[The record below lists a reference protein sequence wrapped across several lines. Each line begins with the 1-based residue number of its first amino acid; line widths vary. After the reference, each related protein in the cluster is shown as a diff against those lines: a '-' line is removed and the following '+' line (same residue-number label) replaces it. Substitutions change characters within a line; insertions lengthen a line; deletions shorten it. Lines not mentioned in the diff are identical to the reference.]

1 MFGVVV
7 NMSVHKKRMSKYI
20 HTAEG
25 FQYSIN
31 LEYDLQSDEKVRN
44 YIPTTSAIDFI
55 EELLLSTHP
64 SSKERARIFTGAYG
78 KGKSHLVLMLL
89 SLLYNKD
96 RELFN
101 VLLEKVKIYNPKLY
115 DYMSK
120 YVDGSTRLLPVIVN
134 ANSLNINQNFLV
146 SLNNTLKAMGLKDIM
161 PNTYFNA
168 AIDTI
173 ASWKTNYIDTYNK
186 FCQQI
191 KEPVNSFL
199 EQLGLFNQKTYDKF
213 CSIFPT
219 LTSGSEFNP
228 ISSLNVVDLFSDVS
242 QKIQEKGYSGIF
254 VVYDEFSKFLEGSI
268 NKDSSFNI
276 KLLQDFAEKC
286 NRGGEQQLHIMLI
299 SHKSISNYVDKLPK
313 QKVDAWRAVSERFK
327 PIELNNT
334 YSQIYEIISHVIIKE
349 PQWFDSLIEKYKNAF
364 ADLRDQTRTS
374 DLFAELEDE
383 EIKCVVE
390 GCYPLHPYSTYILPK
405 VSEKIAQNERTIFTF
420 LSSTHLNTLGR
431 FISHANTEFDLL
443 TPDLIYDYFEPLFK
457 KEAYTSEI
465 HKIWQMATCVI
476 NKLSDNI
483 LHSRIIKAI
492 AIIYIV
498 DEFHKL
504 PPTIQSIISIFKNTF
519 DVNVL
524 STAIGELQAK
534 RFLYHMKSKGYLK
547 FIESTNVN
555 IPAMILDTIERNKST
570 FSVKSI
576 LNSDFFDKY
585 LYPTVYNDDL
595 SITRYFSLEFIEWKE
610 ILDVE
615 DWDKKIAGKDADGI
629 IFAVIVNDSEDIA
642 CVRNAI
648 ENISHDRIVFVIPN
662 EVIDITESVYQYA
675 AIKILIENSENE
687 DDLLIDEL
695 NIYHDDLFEQIK
707 NYVDIYVRPELRAA
721 SYFYHREEQTVLR
734 KSMLSQLL
742 SGICRE
748 VFFNTPVINNEVINK
763 NVIPGVVVNYRQK
776 VLAGILENNLKSNLG
791 LGNTGAADISI
802 MRSTLMVPGIYA
814 EQDGEVSLITENLT
828 DARLQYVLD
837 KIKEFFFSAAKSG
850 KRSFAKLYDTLTLP
864 EYHIGMKRGVI
875 PVYIAVILR
884 SFKKYA
890 VVMKNEREIEITAA
904 LLDEINEAP
913 GEYEIFLEDWDEQK
927 ANYIKDLEYIFCDYI
942 LDKEKEY
949 NTFLYIVKAMQRWF
963 FQLPKYTKE
972 ANTAYVG
979 KSTPQLIQSRVKKFR
994 YELKAAEINARDFIF
1009 VKLFRI
1015 FECKDCVDI
1024 LRSIKDAK
1032 TQLDEMKSKLISIL
1046 NDDMRSVYKNGHSK
1060 KVSLTSIMRDWY
1072 EKLDDSV
1079 KTYLFNSGE
1088 ERFLQIVGDMSNDEN
1103 KFIED
1108 VSRSIM
1114 GLRIDDWEEDT
1125 PTKFYS
1131 RIQEIKDIIESKQ
1144 EENKRASLKSTDAYT
1159 LLLTDE
1165 KGNEL
1170 IRTFGKSEYSES
1182 AQNFYN
1188 EITTMLEE
1196 YAEGMSNSEKRQ
1208 VLIDILEELCR

>member
-1 MFGVVV
+1 
-7 NMSVHKKRMSKYI
+7 MSIRKERMSKYI
-20 HTAEG
+20 RAAEG

-31 LEYDLQSDEKVRN
+31 LEYDLHSDEKVRN

-64 SSKERARIFTGAYG
+64 SSKERARIFIGAYG

-89 SLLYNKD
+89 SLLYRKD
-96 RELFN
+96 RGLFN
-101 VLLEKVKIYNPKLY
+101 ILLEKVKSYNPKLY
-115 DYMSK
+115 EYMAE
-120 YVDGSTRLLPVIVN
+120 YINGSTRLLPVIISG
-134 ANSLNINQNFLV
+134 NSLNINQNFLV

-173 ASWKTNYIDTYNK
+173 TNWKENYVDTYDR

-191 KEPVNSFL
+191 KEPINSFI

-213 CSIFPT
+213 CTIFPT

-228 ISSLNVVDLFSDVS
+228 ISSLNVVDLYCDVS
-242 QKIQEKGYSGIF
+242 EKIHEKGYSGIF
-254 VVYDEFSKFLEGSI
+254 VVYDEFSKFLEGNI

-286 NRGGEQQLHIMLI
+286 NRGGTQQLHIMLI

-327 PIELNNT
+327 PVELNNT
-334 YSQIYEIISHVIIKE
+334 FSQIYEIISNVILKE
-349 PQWFDSLIEKYKNAF
+349 SQWFEGLTKKYENAF
-364 ADLRDQTRTS
+364 SDLKEQTRTS
-374 DLFAELEDE
+374 DLFLELEDND
-383 EIKCVVE
+383 IKCVVE

-420 LSSTHLNTLGR
+420 LSSNHTNTLGR
-431 FISHANTEFDLL
+431 FINNSNSEFDLL

-465 HKIWQMATCVI
+465 HKTWQMATNAL
-476 NKLSDNI
+476 NKLSDSTI
-483 LHSRIIKAI
+483 HSRIIKAL
-492 AIIYIV
+492 AIMYIV
-498 DEFHKL
+498 GEFHKL
-504 PPTIQSIISIFKNTF
+504 PPSIQSIISIFRNTI
-519 DVNVL
+519 DANVL
-524 STAIGELQAK
+524 SMAIDELQAK
-534 RFLYHMKSKGYLK
+534 RLLYLMKSKGYLK

-555 IPAMILDTIERNKST
+555 IPVMIHDTIEKN
-570 FSVKSI
+570 KSI
-576 LNSDFFDKY
+576 LSVKNILNGDFFDKY
-585 LYPTVYNDDL
+585 LYPTVYNDDF

-615 DWDKKIAGKDADGI
+615 DWDKKITGKEADGI

-662 EVIDITESVYQYA
+662 EVIDITESVYQFA
-675 AIKILIENSENE
+675 AIKSLIENSETE

-695 NIYHDDLFEQIK
+695 NIYHDDLYEQIK

-721 SYFYHREEQTVLR
+721 SYFYHREEQVVLR

-742 SGICRE
+742 SRICRE
-748 VFFNTPVINNEVINK
+748 VFFYTPVINNEVINK
-763 NVIPGVVVNYRQK
+763 NIVPGVVVNYRQK
-776 VLAGILENNLKSNLG
+776 VLAGILENNLKVNLG

-802 MRSTLMVPGIYA
+802 MRSTLVVPGIYI
-814 EQDGEVSLITENLT
+814 EQDEEVSLVTEDINDL
-828 DARLQYVLD
+828 RLQYVLD
-837 KIKEFFFSAAKSG
+837 KIKEFFFSASKGG
-850 KRSFAKLYDTLTLP
+850 KRSFVELYDILTLP
-864 EYHIGMKRGVI
+864 EYHIGIKRGVI
-875 PVYIAVILR
+875 PVYVAVILR
-884 SFKKYA
+884 SFKKIA
-890 VVMKNEREIEITAA
+890 VVIKNGREIEITAS
-904 LLDEINEAP
+904 LLDAINESP
-913 GEYEIFLEDWDEQK
+913 DQYEIFLEDWDEQK
-927 ANYIKDLEYIFCDYI
+927 ASYIKNLESIFSEYI

-963 FQLPKYTKE
+963 LQLPKYTKE

-979 KSTPQLIQSRVKKFR
+979 KSTPQLIQSRVKKIR

-1015 FECKDCVDI
+1015 FECTDYVDI

-1046 NDDMRSVYKNGHSK
+1046 NEDMRVVFRNGHSK
-1060 KVSLTSIMRDWY
+1060 KASLTSIMRDWY

-1079 KTYLFNSGE
+1079 KTFLFNTGE
-1088 ERFLQIVGDMSNDEN
+1088 ERFLQIVGDMSHDEN

-1108 VSRSIM
+1108 VSRSII
-1114 GLRIDDWEEDT
+1114 GLRIDDWEENT
-1125 PTKFYS
+1125 PTKFYN

-1144 EENKRASLKSTDAYT
+1144 KESKVTSLKPTNGYT
-1159 LLLTDE
+1159 LLLSDE
-1165 KGNEL
+1165 NGNEL
-1170 IRTFGKSEYSES
+1170 IRTFGKSDYSLS

-1188 EITTMLEE
+1188 EITTMLED
-1196 YAEGMSNSEKRQ
+1196 YAESMSNNEKRQ
-1208 VLIDILEELCR
+1208 VLIDLLEKLCK